1 MTFSVCCHP
10 EILLPWQRDILT
22 SPSSVNIQA
31 LAAFNNQ
38 ANLTCFF
45 AGGVTNACI
54 VPRPLYLD
62 SAPTKS
68 SLSPIQ
74 PFKRHMY
81 VPVQSRD
88 RQLTGLSSSTVGG
101 ESHSDGIPMILR
113 GKLFAEV

>member
-1 MTFSVCCHP
+1 MGKQKHNVQKPSFGSLQQP
-10 EILLPWQRDILT
+10 SRLP
-22 SPSSVNIQA
+22 
-31 LAAFNNQ
+31 
-38 ANLTCFF
+38 CFF

-74 PFKRHMY
+74 PFKRHMH

-88 RQLTGLSSSTVGG
+88 RQLTGLSSSTDGG
-101 ESHSDGIPMILR
+101 ESHSDGIPMVLR